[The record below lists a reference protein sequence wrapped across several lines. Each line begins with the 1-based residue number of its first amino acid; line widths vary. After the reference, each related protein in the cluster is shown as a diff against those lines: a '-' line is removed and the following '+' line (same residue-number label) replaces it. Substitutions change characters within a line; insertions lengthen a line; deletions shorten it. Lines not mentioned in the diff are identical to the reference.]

1 MTMKTSYIIQ
11 FTVYSVLQGYNV
23 ASDIGMF
30 FDVFNAVKKCNELE
44 SSSSNINGTQV
55 DPGGTKVIYCRE
67 PGNYTLS
74 DLDKHITTLEILQ
87 WFFLIFAGIG
97 VGLYIAHLCT
107 LLPNL
112 CKHCH
117 DPEFEHEVASLDT
130 PKYYRSIVHIHTV
143 FMCLE
148 TFVHDIPV
156 SCLAV
161 ELSVHYFGPANC
173 WECAVSASSIPAE
186 LSLSRSSLWI
196 GLKVSAVAL
205 ITIYKGILPL
215 YFWIGNPFCWSCYP
229 LRFLIAMPAG
239 LGFMVM
245 VLAPCMGIAKL
256 RVMVEVPDLES
267 TVAGPSDIIFMIGLV
282 FWVILIVGFLAYKI
296 FYSFIMELCPCLAWC
311 QDDDKNKK
319 KDKEEKTTGCL
330 CF

>member
-1 MTMKTSYIIQ
+1 MKTAYTIQ
-11 FTVYSVLQGYNV
+11 FVIYSILQGYNV

-30 FDVFNAVKKCNELE
+30 FDVFNAVRKCNELE
-44 SSSSNINGTQV
+44 ENSNANGTQV
-55 DPGGTKVIYCRE
+55 DPGRTNVYCRA
-67 PGNYTLS
+67 PGNFTVS
-74 DLDKHITTLEILQ
+74 DLDKHILTLEILQ

-97 VGLYIAHLCT
+97 VALYIAHVCT

-112 CKHCH
+112 CKHCRE
-117 DPEFEHEVASLDT
+117 PEFEHDLGSPDT
-130 PKYYRSIVHIHTV
+130 PKYYRSIVHIHTM
-143 FMCLE
+143 FMCIE
-148 TFVHDIPV
+148 TFIHDIPV

-161 ELSVHYFGPANC
+161 ELSVHYFGSANC
-173 WECAVSASSIPAE
+173 WECAISASSVPAE
-186 LSLSRSSLWI
+186 LSLKRGSLWI

-229 LRFLIAMPAG
+229 LRFLIAAPAG

-256 RVMVEVPDLES
+256 RVMVEVPDLAG
-267 TVAGPSDIIFMIGLV
+267 TVGAPSDIIFMIGLV

-311 QDDDKNKK
+311 EDDDKKK
-319 KDKEEKTTGCL
+319 KDAKEEKTTGCL

>member
-1 MTMKTSYIIQ
+1 MKTAYIIQ

-30 FDVFNAVKKCNELE
+30 FDVFTAVKKCNELE
-44 SSSSNINGTQV
+44 SASNINSTQV
-55 DPGGTKVIYCRE
+55 DPGGTKTIYCRD
-67 PGNYTLS
+67 PGNFTIS
-74 DLDKHITTLEILQ
+74 DLDKHTTTLEILQ

-97 VGLYIAHLCT
+97 AGLYIAHLCT

-112 CKHCH
+112 CKHCR
-117 DPEFEHEVASLDT
+117 DSEFQYEVDSLDT

-148 TFVHDIPV
+148 TFAHDIPV

-173 WECAVSASSIPAE
+173 WECALSASSVPAE
-186 LSLSRSSLWI
+186 ISLVRSSLWI

-229 LRFLIAMPAG
+229 LRFLIAAPAG

-245 VLAPCMGIAKL
+245 VLTPCMGIAKL
-256 RVMVEVPDLES
+256 RVMVEVPDLKGAVS
-267 TVAGPSDIIFMIGLV
+267 GPSDIIFSIGLV
-282 FWVILIVGFLAYKI
+282 FWVLLIVGFLAYKI
-296 FYSFIMELCPCLAWC
+296 FHNFIMELCPCLAWC
-311 QDDDKNKK
+311 QEDDKEKK
-319 KDKEEKTTGCL
+319 RKEEEKTTGCL